1 MKTFRL
7 QVDKEQGPDTEGN
20 THPKDPIS
28 NLLEHVLKAANS
40 WSAGV
45 AEKPKKYLATDL

>member
-7 QVDKEQGPDTEGN
+7 QVDKEQGLDTEGN

-28 NLLEHVLKAANS
+28 NLEHVLKAANS

-45 AEKPKKYLATDL
+45 AKKPKKYLATDL